1 MKRITAILI
10 ASAAIIGC
18 SYVGSTGAATLPDCD
33 AIAASYFDK
42 NMSSKH
48 HGSEHASIRD
58 YIVDQDAEVCRMGAT
73 FKKNGETAAEAGKFL
88 DKVRAEAIAK
98 AVTEREKR
106 GIIEATDRKSVMFM
120 AGYEGYSK

>member
-18 SYVGSTGAATLPDCD
+18 SYAGGADAATLPDCD
-33 AIAASYFDK
+33 AIASSYFDK
-42 NMSSKH
+42 NMSSKY
-48 HGSEHASIRD
+48 ADIRD
-58 YIVDQDAEVCRMGAT
+58 YIVDQDAEVCGMGAT
-73 FKKNGETAAEAGKFL
+73 FKKSGETAAEADKFL

-106 GIIEATDRKSVMFM
+106 EIIEVVDRKSVMFM
-120 AGYEGYSK
+120 AGFEGYIK

>member
-18 SYVGSTGAATLPDCD
+18 SYVGSTGAAALPDCD
-33 AIAASYFDK
+33 AIASGYFDK
-42 NMSSKH
+42 NMSSKY
-48 HGSEHASIRD
+48 ADIRD

-88 DKVRAEAIAK
+88 DKVRVEAIAK

-106 GIIEATDRKSVMFM
+106 ETIEVIDRKSVMFM

>member
-42 NMSSKH
+42 HMNSKY
-48 HGSEHASIRD
+48 ADIRD

-73 FKKNGETAAEAGKFL
+73 FKKSGATEAEAAKFL
-88 DKVRAEAIAK
+88 DKVCAEAIAK

-106 GIIEATDRKSVMFM
+106 EIIEVIDRKSVMFM
-120 AGYEGYSK
+120 AGYEGYIE

>member
-33 AIAASYFDK
+33 AIASSYFDK
-42 NMSSKH
+42 NMSSKY
-48 HGSEHASIRD
+48 ADIRD
-58 YIVDQDAEVCRMGAT
+58 YIVDQDAEVCGMGAT
-73 FKKNGETAAEAGKFL
+73 FKKNGATAAEAEKFL
-88 DKVRAEAIAK
+88 GKVRAEAIAR

-106 GIIEATDRKSVMFM
+106 GIIEVVDRKSAMFM
-120 AGYEGYSK
+120 AGFEGYSK